1 MKKIIIALLIVCSLI
16 VTVSPLYATG
26 TVVQLRGIWIQD
38 IGGSPLIGL
47 NRPLYVDSVVLT
59 ANVAATYTLP
69 TGAKYALFSA
79 NADFYV
85 AYSGTAAV
93 PSSSITNGTAPELN
107 PVLRQVDDLTS
118 VSLISPNSCI
128 ITIAIYK

>member
-26 TVVQLRGIWIQD
+26 TVIQLRGIWIQD

-69 TGAKYALFSA
+69 TGA
-79 NADFYV
+79 
-85 AYSGTAAV
+85 TAANC
-93 PSSSITNGTAPELN
+93 SFG
-107 PVLRQVDDLTS
+107 RRTS
-118 VSLISPNSCI
+118 NNSNDR
-128 ITIAIYK
+128 